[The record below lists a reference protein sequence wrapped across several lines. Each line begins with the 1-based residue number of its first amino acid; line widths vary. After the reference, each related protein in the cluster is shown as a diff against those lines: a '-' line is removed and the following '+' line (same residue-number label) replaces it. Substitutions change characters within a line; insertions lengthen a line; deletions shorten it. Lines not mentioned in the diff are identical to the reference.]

1 MTVQPE
7 FDGASPSFAAFTPE
21 LTPAVSTFGNTP
33 NDPSSAAIRKL
44 DANVANVS
52 PALYA
57 AGARTALTREEK
69 NLIENWSGIKTTHE
83 KLMRMRGS
91 QAGEEFK
98 KLEPGMQEV
107 LKTYYNIDYENKP
120 DNGAIIQNE
129 TFRKVLGLDDGLS
142 VGDVIKSPFRFLMA
156 AGAQYGKAIN
166 TAGNMLQNSII
177 NRESFWTRANFD
189 KSFDGKYLYDES
201 ISDELVNKY
210 GGAESFVAMHVLAGD
225 TPGEIID
232 AWGPNDTAILTA
244 INSMFNE
251 PEAFEVMLGEF
262 SRAQLSPGRNIGRFV
277 NNALGIKAEDNPKLF
292 SLGTGAIDMAYQI
305 FADPLTYLTLGG
317 SVAAKAAGKAEKLA
331 AAIKTGDDVP
341 TYLARADVAPVFDS
355 YTRGIGEYTKAKELG
370 DTAEMNQAIARIQ
383 KASPAHGTIEEIE
396 FWSGLGVTDLPS
408 LVRQFDSDETGA
420 FTKFVHG
427 RTVDKTYASNG
438 ADHVK
443 SSREFVMKAKERTRE
458 FFTGKVDYDETPI
471 EYADLRPQLLSDNV
485 SGVEIKA
492 QKQQNFLQRFI
503 QQQVQLHPGRAIVYH
518 DDANVA
524 KTADVFR
531 KQAFLA
537 FGRRDLAEVATMDF
551 LRSGQADRFAM
562 HRSIFELNMRR
573 AGIHGMDGGEEFIKK
588 SLDAHFGN
596 KTTWEVLDNA
606 PMPERFGLA
615 QGRSIAATGPLHAS
629 QFKNYVTAPD
639 WRAISEF
646 AASRSLNKGDKK
658 LVEYIPQVIGGAYNH
673 RVTGIVT
680 DLWTTLTLVPQL
692 GIRTAIDE
700 GFMFLMYANG
710 ALIKNYSAARKFNKI
725 QASATGDLSAV
736 GPIKNGIQVA
746 IGRVLG
752 REFGAVRDISQAE
765 RIDIRKGIEKANKK
779 KSQWEIDELVR
790 AELVDRAITR
800 RAGRLDPVKQ
810 QWMRE
815 LIIDNPN
822 VLRDVS
828 SRNVN
833 AAALGR
839 ADSMVTPVLLDRG
852 QVDISMDALGV
863 APKGSIRA
871 VDTRDM
877 SDSDIDITMFDNMT
891 RIFNDRGF
899 TFKTKNG
906 EDRTFSFG
914 ATFLRN
920 NGIFNAEDFAKASSE
935 LMRNLGFIKNGEGRW
950 IPAVDEAD
958 NIKTFINSTRFF
970 DSYKDLADD
979 ADKMLEFVTAGLKDT
994 YNAFH
999 GGPLQ
1004 YNPKLIKYFEE
1015 AMANGIT
1022 DHRKILRTLTF
1033 DDYRGLIKGK
1043 RAEGRVM
1050 TDLDFDGVT
1059 TDLATWIREHGQDK
1073 AFDLMARQTDNI
1085 MRQPVVTMHYLAFRE
1100 QYQAGEL
1107 KMANDLYNSRVK
1119 QLESEGRVLNDKA
1132 LDTIDRNAKEQ
1143 AAKVFGNKA
1152 INDATQHVL
1161 KFSDNPAMQT
1171 VFAYNMR
1178 TVGRFYRAVE
1188 DFHRRMYRL
1197 TKDYPLQTIYR
1208 LRLMN
1213 QGFDAVGEVHT
1224 DPDGQPYVILP
1235 MDDVIYSAVDS
1246 TIRTLTG
1253 NTESMKQPLFSN
1265 ITFNLTAGN
1274 PSFQTDAGMPYLSGP
1289 MASLSILTGKALLGK
1304 FDPTKNLA
1312 EDLDNTLM
1320 GSLGDNVTLYNAVTP
1335 KFARNIWS
1343 MLSTDEKST
1352 QEVSALTQAISYNQA
1367 NGYGINPKDPKY
1379 LLPDGSVDTAL
1390 FEADKMEY
1398 LKNTRISAHNIIVT
1412 RALLGMVLPMSVQLK
1427 GNKDLPEY
1435 MLDSGVVSMQE
1446 TFYEV
1451 LDQVKQKYP
1460 DASDPYE
1467 MALATWMGNNPGKI
1481 AYLVSKKSKE
1491 IQPILKFS
1499 SQMQDWTIKNQSAV
1513 NQYGAGAL
1521 LFAPSN
1527 GEFSPGVWQWA
1538 TAAGIAQNVDIDAY
1552 FNRVIM
1558 QEHVNAYYD
1567 LNTKEAAELKP
1578 LPFSF
1583 VAERRAVV
1591 DKYKQQRSLIKMQV
1605 PGLEEFMA
1613 SGLDNTSAYEFANNA
1628 YNYAMS
1634 PDADIPQDIKLKVA
1648 QAYDIYS
1655 RFMKQAAYI
1664 DSLEAANGSDL
1675 KRAEKAAAEE
1685 AIKDLIRSDNTK
1697 TIEQYYNY
1705 GLSKLMNA
1713 KSRDGR
1719 AGINRNE

>member
-7 FDGASPSFAAFTPE
+7 FAGASPSFAAYTPE
-21 LTPAVSTFGNTP
+21 LTTPFVNTP

-91 QAGEEFK
+91 QAGQEFN

-107 LKTYYNIDYENKP
+107 LKTYYKIDYANKP

-142 VGDVIKSPFRFLMA
+142 VGDVIKSPFRFLME
-156 AGAQYGKAIN
+156 AGAQYGKAFNAI
-166 TAGNMLQNSII
+166 GNMAQNSII

-210 GGAESFVAMHVLAGD
+210 GGAESFVAMHILAGD

-251 PEAFEVMLGEF
+251 PEAFGVMVDEF
-262 SRAQLSPGRNIGRFV
+262 SRAQLSPGRNIGRFL

-292 SLGTGAIDMAYQI
+292 SFGTGAIDLAYQI
-305 FADPLTYLTLGG
+305 FADPLTYLTLGT
-317 SVAAKAAGKAEKLA
+317 STIAKGASKAEKLA
-331 AAIKTGDDVP
+331 ALIKTGDDVP
-341 TYLARADVAPVFDS
+341 MYLARPDVAPVFDR
-355 YTRGIGEYTKAKELG
+355 YTKGIGEYTKAKELN
-370 DTAEMNQAIARIQ
+370 DPAAMNEAVATIQ

-396 FWSGLGVTDLPS
+396 FWSELGVTDLPS
-408 LVRQFDSDETGA
+408 LVRQFTSDETGA
-420 FTKFVHG
+420 FTKFVRG
-427 RTVDKTYASNG
+427 RTVDKTYAING

-443 SSREFVMKAKERTRE
+443 SSREFTMKVKERTRE
-458 FFTGKVDYDETPI
+458 FFTGKVDYNETPI
-471 EYADLRPQLLSDNV
+471 EYADLRPKLLSDNV
-485 SGVEIKA
+485 TGVEIKA
-492 QKQQNFLQRFI
+492 QKQQNFLQKFI
-503 QQQVQLHPGRAIVYH
+503 QQQVQLHPGRSIVYH
-518 DDANVA
+518 DDANVS
-524 KTADVFR
+524 KTAEVFR

-551 LRSGQADRFAM
+551 LRSSQADRFAM

-573 AGIHGMDGGEEFIKK
+573 AGIHGMDGGEEFIQKA
-588 SLDAHFGN
+588 LDAHFGN
-596 KTTWEVLDNA
+596 KKTWEVLDDA
-606 PMPERFGLA
+606 PIPERFGLA

-629 QFKNYVTAPD
+629 QFQNYVTAPD

-646 AASRSLNKGDKK
+646 AASRSLNRGDKK
-658 LVEYIPQVIGGAYNH
+658 LIEYIPQVIGGAYNH
-673 RVTGIVT
+673 RVTGIAT

-710 ALIKNYSAARKFNKI
+710 ALVKNYGAARKFNKI

-736 GPIKNGIQVA
+736 GPIKNGIQIA
-746 IGRVLG
+746 LGKALG
-752 REFGAVRDISQAE
+752 REFGAVRDINQE
-765 RIDIRKGIEKANKK
+765 QRIAIRKGIEKQNKK
-779 KSQWEIDELVR
+779 KPQYEIDELVR
-790 AELVDRAITR
+790 ARLVDIAIMR
-800 RAGRLDPVKQ
+800 RGRKLDPVQK

-839 ADSMVTPVLLDRG
+839 ADAMSTPVLLDKG

-877 SDSDIDITMFDNMT
+877 SDSDIDITMFDNLT

-899 TFKTKNG
+899 TFETKYG
-906 EDRTFSFG
+906 EDRTFSF
-914 ATFLRN
+914 ASVFLQH
-920 NGIFNAEDFAKASSE
+920 NGIFDADDFQKASRQ
-935 LMRNLGFIKNGEGRW
+935 LMSLFGFVKNGEGRY
-950 IPAVDEAD
+950 IIATGEAD
-958 NIKTFINSTRFF
+958 NVKTFMDSTRFF

-979 ADKMLEFVTAGLKDT
+979 GDKMFEFVTAGLKDT

-1004 YNPKLIKYFEE
+1004 YNPKLIKYFDDLKR
-1015 AMANGIT
+1015 ANLGAI
-1022 DHRKILRTLTF
+1022 DHRKSLRALTF
-1033 DDYRGLIKGK
+1033 DNYRELTKGFK
-1043 RAEGRVM
+1043 TEGRVM
-1050 TDLDFDGVT
+1050 TDLDFDGVH

-1100 QYQAGEL
+1100 QYQAGEI

-1119 QLESEGRVLNDKA
+1119 ELEDQGKVLNDKA
-1132 LDTIDRNAKEQ
+1132 LATIDKNSKQQ

-1224 DPDGQPYVILP
+1224 DPNGQAYVILP

-1253 NTESMKQPLFSN
+1253 NTESMKQPLFNN

-1289 MASLSILTGKALLGK
+1289 MASLSILASKALLGK

-1367 NGYGINPKDPKY
+1367 NGYGVNPKDPKY
-1379 LLPDGSVDTAL
+1379 VMSDGTVDTAL

-1398 LKNTRISAHNIIVT
+1398 LKNTRISAHNIVVT

-1446 TFYEV
+1446 TFYDV
-1451 LDQVKQKYP
+1451 LDEIKNKYP

-1467 MALATWMGNNPGKI
+1467 MALATWMGDNPGKI

-1499 SQMQDWTIKNQSAV
+1499 TDMQNWTIKNQEDV
-1513 NQYGAGAL
+1513 DQYGAGAL
-1521 LFAPSN
+1521 LFAPGN
-1527 GEFSPGVWQWA
+1527 GDFSPGVWQWA

-1567 LNTKEAAELKP
+1567 LNDKEAAELKP

-1591 DKYKQQRSLIKMQV
+1591 EKYQQQRALIKMQV
-1605 PGLEEFMA
+1605 PGLEQHMA
-1613 SGLDNTSAYEFANNA
+1613 SGLDNTAAYEFANNA

-1634 PDADIPQDIKLKVA
+1634 PNADIPQDLKLKIA

-1675 KRAEKAAAEE
+1675 KRDEKAAAEA
-1685 AIKDLIRSDNTK
+1685 AIKELIRSDNTK

-1719 AGINRNE
+1719 AGVNRNG

>member
-1 MTVQPE
+1 MVP
-7 FDGASPSFAAFTPE
+7 FA
-21 LTPAVSTFGNTP
+21 NTP
-33 NDPSSAAIRKL
+33 NDPSSAAVRKL
-44 DANVANVS
+44 DANVARVS

-69 NLIENWSGIKTTHE
+69 NLIENWAGIKTTHE
-83 KLMRMRGS
+83 KLMRMRGG
-91 QAGEEFK
+91 QAGEAFN
-98 KLEPGMQEV
+98 KLEPGVQEV
-107 LKTYYNIDYENKP
+107 LKTYYNIDYANKP

-142 VGDVIKSPFRFLMA
+142 VGDVIKSPFRFLME
-156 AGAQYGKAIN
+156 AGTQYGKLIN
-166 TAGNMLQNSII
+166 TVGNMAQNSLI

-201 ISDELVNKY
+201 VSNELVNKY

-232 AWGPNDTAILTA
+232 AWGPNDPAILTA
-244 INSMFNE
+244 INSMLNE
-251 PEAFEVMLGEF
+251 PEAFGTMVGEF
-262 SRAQLSPGRNIGRFV
+262 SRAQLSPGRDIGRFV
-277 NNALGIKAEDNPKLF
+277 NNSLGIKTEDHQKLF
-292 SLGTGAIDMAYQI
+292 SMTTGAIDMAYQI
-305 FADPLTYLTLGG
+305 FADPLTYLTFGTSAVVKG
-317 SVAAKAAGKAEKLA
+317 ASKAEKLA
-331 AAIKTGDDVP
+331 AVIKTGDDVP
-341 TYLARADVAPVFDS
+341 AYLARADVAPVFDRYS
-355 YTRGIGEYTKAKELG
+355 QGIGQYTKAKEL
-370 DTAEMNQAIARIQ
+370 DDPAAMNEAVQVIQ
-383 KASPAHGTIEEIE
+383 KASPMHGTLEEIE

-408 LVRQFDSDETGA
+408 FTRLFTGDETGA
-420 FTKFVHG
+420 FTRFVRG
-427 RTVDKTYASNG
+427 RTVDKTYAAEG

-443 SSREFVMKAKERTRE
+443 DSREFVMKAKKRTRE
-458 FFTGKVDYDETPI
+458 FFTGKVDYSETPI
-471 EYADLRPQLLSDNV
+471 EYADLRPQLLSDDVSNV
-485 SGVEIKA
+485 VIER
-492 QKQQNFLQRFI
+492 QVKQQNRLQKFI
-503 QQQVQLHPGRAIVYH
+503 QQQVQLHPGRSIVYH
-518 DDANVA
+518 NDADVA

-551 LRSGQADRFAM
+551 LRSSQADRFAM

-573 AGIHGMDGGEEFIKK
+573 AGIHGMDGGEEFIQKA
-588 SLDAHFGN
+588 LDAHFGN
-596 KTTWEVLDNA
+596 KKTWEVLDDA
-606 PMPERFGLA
+606 RIPARFGLA
-615 QGRSIAATGPLHAS
+615 EGRSVSATGPLHAS
-629 QFKNYVTAPD
+629 QFQNYVTAPD

-646 AASRSLNKGDKK
+646 AASKSLVKGDKN
-658 LVEYIPQVIGGAYNH
+658 LIEYIPQVIGGAYNH
-673 RVTGIVT
+673 RVTGIAT

-710 ALIKNYSAARKFNKI
+710 ALIKNVFAANKFKKI
-725 QASATGDLSAV
+725 QASATGDLSAI
-736 GPIKNGIQVA
+736 GPIKNGIQIA

-752 REFGAVRDISQAE
+752 RDFGAVRDISQGE
-765 RIDIRKGIEKANKK
+765 RIAIRKDIEKANKK
-779 KSQWEIDELVR
+779 KSQYEIDELVR

-839 ADSMVTPVLLDRG
+839 SDGMATPVLLDKG

-899 TFKTKNG
+899 VFKTKNG
-906 EDRTFSFG
+906 KDRLFSF
-914 ATFLRN
+914 ASIFLRN
-920 NGIFNAEDFAKASSE
+920 NGIAGPDDFAKASAE
-935 LMRNLGFIKNGEGRW
+935 LMANFGFIRNAEGRW
-950 IPAVDEAD
+950 IVAVDEAD
-958 NIKTFINSTRFF
+958 NVKDFINSTRFF
-970 DSYKDLADD
+970 DSYKNLADD
-979 ADKMLEFVTAGLKDT
+979 GDKMLEFVTAGLKDT

-1004 YNPKLIKYFEE
+1004 YNPKLIKYFDELTR
-1015 AMANGIT
+1015 GGVD

-1033 DDYRGLIKGK
+1033 DEYRGLTKGFK
-1043 RAEGRVM
+1043 AEGRVM
-1050 TDLDFDGVT
+1050 TDIDFDGVT

-1073 AFDLMARQTDNI
+1073 AFDLMARQTDSI

-1100 QYQAGEL
+1100 QYQDGQT
-1107 KMANDLYNSRVK
+1107 KMANDLHKNWLSSNANATPSAI
-1119 QLESEGRVLNDKA
+1119 E
-1132 LDTIDRNAKEQ
+1132 RNKKIAEEQ

-1152 INDATQHVL
+1152 MNDATQHVL

-1197 TKDYPLQTIYR
+1197 VKDHPLQTIYR

-1224 DPDGQPYVILP
+1224 DPNGQQYVIMP

-1253 NTESMKQPLFSN
+1253 NTESMKQPLFDN

-1289 MASLSILTGKALLGK
+1289 MASLSILAGKALLGK
-1304 FDPTKNLA
+1304 FDPTKNFA
-1312 EDLDNTLM
+1312 EDLDNNLM
-1320 GSLGDNVTLYNAVTP
+1320 GSLGDNVTLYNAITP
-1335 KFARNIWS
+1335 KFARNIWG
-1343 MLSTDEKST
+1343 MLSTDEKAT
-1352 QEVSALTQAISYNQA
+1352 QEISALTQAISYNQA

-1379 LLPDGSVDTAL
+1379 VLPDGTVDTVA

-1398 LKNTRISAHNIIVT
+1398 LKNLRISAHNIVVT
-1412 RALLGMVLPMSVQLK
+1412 RSLLGMVLPMSVQLK
-1427 GNKDLPEY
+1427 GNKDLPDY
-1435 MLDSGVVSMQE
+1435 MLDSGAVSMQE
-1446 TFYEV
+1446 TFYNV
-1451 LDQVKQKYP
+1451 LDEVKKKYP

-1467 MALATWMGNNPGKI
+1467 MALATWMGDNPGKI

-1499 SQMQDWTIKNQSAV
+1499 NQMQDWAIKNQSDV

-1521 LFAPSN
+1521 LFAPGN
-1527 GEFSPGVWQWA
+1527 GDFSPGVWQWA

-1567 LNTKEAAELKP
+1567 LNNKEAGELKP
-1578 LPFSF
+1578 LPFTF

-1591 DKYKQQRSLIKMQV
+1591 EKYKQQRALIKMQV
-1605 PGLEEFMA
+1605 PGLEEYM
-1613 SGLDNTSAYEFANNA
+1613 STGVDNTNAYEFTNNA

-1634 PDADIPQDIKLKVA
+1634 PNADIPKDVKLKVA

-1675 KRAEKAAAEE
+1675 KRAEKAAAEA
-1685 AIKDLIRSDNTK
+1685 AIKELIRSDNTK

-1719 AGINRNE
+1719 AGVNRNG